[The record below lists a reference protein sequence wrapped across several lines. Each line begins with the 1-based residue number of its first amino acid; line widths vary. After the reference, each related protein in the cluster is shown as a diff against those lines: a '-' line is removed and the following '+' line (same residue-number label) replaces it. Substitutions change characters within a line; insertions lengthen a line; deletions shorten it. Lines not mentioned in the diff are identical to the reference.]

1 MAYDEA
7 LAERIRALLRT
18 RHDVDERRMFGG
30 VAFMIRGHMSCGIVG
45 STLMVRVDPGDAQRL
60 LRTTHARPMDFT
72 GRPMRGFVFVD
83 SPGVAAPAGLRAW
96 IRRAT
101 EWADAQP
108 LKLAPPP
115 KPRGTRQASASA
127 SPS

>member
-7 LAERIRALLRT
+7 LADRIRALLRT

-83 SPGVAAPAGLRAW
+83 PPGFSARSGCSCGAGRA
-96 IRRAT
+96 R
-101 EWADAQP
+101 
-108 LKLAPPP
+108 
-115 KPRGTRQASASA
+115 
-127 SPS
+127 